1 MKRPRPSNPLKEAP
15 AQSSSPQKSNRRPLE
30 SMQNLP
36 RASSASHF
44 RTAIDKAGRSFA
56 GKFPTLRNFG
66 PSAYLEYIREY
77 ASHLFLRRVPF
88 PDASRAPQRSI
99 YTDHR
104 PVVRFGVAGD
114 WGTGTDEAFVAGR
127 GLSHPLPDYTIHLG
141 DVYFIGDK
149 AEIDTN
155 FLGLQSQRYRYAYQ
169 TVKWPIGSRGSFA
182 LNGNHEMYANGNG
195 YFNHL
200 LPAMGAVGSAKVGPA
215 KVGPAKNAAGGS
227 HGAPVARTLGQGT
240 SFFCLELDRW
250 LIVGVDTGYNSRGLP
265 FLSQLDPI
273 PVRWIRRL
281 QDWLKPSCSLPEP
294 LLDWLR
300 NDVRPLLRKDETSPP
315 RGVILLSHHQYFSA
329 FPEEFVFEIPAAQ
342 IHEALGISTAVWFWG
357 HEHRFAG
364 YEFGGPGAL
373 QVHGRCLGHGGMPV
387 STAQTVPTPGK
398 APSPLIAAGTPPLCF
413 LDNRAYQTN
422 ADGSSFG
429 WNGYMKMEVAGETV
443 TIRYYDIAS
452 ILSDSSCDEFA
463 EAEDGDRLV
472 LEERFTL
479 QTGGQIACE
488 TTQHCIDKDFFGPKK
503 WG

>member
-1 MKRPRPSNPLKEAP
+1 
-15 AQSSSPQKSNRRPLE
+15 
-30 SMQNLP
+30 MQNLP

-56 GKFPTLRNFG
+56 GKFPKLRNFG
-66 PSAYLEYIREY
+66 PTAYLEYIREY
-77 ASHLFLRRVPF
+77 ASHLILRRVPF

-99 YTDHR
+99 YTDLR
-104 PVVRFGVAGD
+104 AAVRFGVAGD
-114 WGTGTDEAFVAGR
+114 WASGTDEAFVAAR

-155 FLGLQSQRYRYAYQ
+155 FLGCPSGRYRYAYQ

-200 LPAMGAVGSAKVGPA
+200 LPAIGAADPA
-215 KVGPAKNAAGGS
+215 AHANGNS
-227 HGAPVARTLGQGT
+227 HLHSHAMQPTKTLGQGT

-250 LIVGVDTGYNSRGLP
+250 LIVAVDTGYNSRGLP
-265 FLSQLDPI
+265 FISQLDPI
-273 PVRWIRRL
+273 AIPWVRRL
-281 QDWLKPSCSLPEP
+281 QDRLKPSCSLPEP
-294 LLDWLR
+294 LLEWLR
-300 NDVRPLLRKDETSPP
+300 NDVRPLLQKDSALPP

-342 IHEALGISTAVWFWG
+342 IHEALGITAAVWFWG

-364 YEFGGPGAL
+364 YEFGGPDAL

-387 STAQTVPTPGK
+387 STVQPVPAPGSP
-398 APSPLIAAGTPPLCF
+398 PSPLIAPGTPALRF

-422 ADGSSFG
+422 PDGSVFG
-429 WNGYMKMEVAGETV
+429 WNGYMKLNVAGDTV
-443 TIRYYDIAS
+443 SVRYYDIGS
-452 ILSDSSCDEFA
+452 ILSPGACDEFA
-463 EAEDGDRLV
+463 EADDQDKLV

-479 QTGGQIACE
+479 HADGSIACD
-488 TTQHCIDKDFFGPKK
+488 TTQHCLEANFFGPKK